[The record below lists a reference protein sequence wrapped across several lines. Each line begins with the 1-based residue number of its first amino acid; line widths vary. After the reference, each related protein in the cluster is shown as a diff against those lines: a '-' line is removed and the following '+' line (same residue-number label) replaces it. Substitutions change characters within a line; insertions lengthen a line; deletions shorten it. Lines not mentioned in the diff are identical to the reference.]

1 MKINQIMRKNKIAAE
16 LAGYFAAALLVFS
29 VIIGIIFAFLFQK
42 LNVEH
47 TEKELEYK
55 ASRIARTVAVF
66 LEGIGTR
73 SFPPPPQKMNFK
85 SYIDNL
91 NELSMCDVWIVD
103 KNFNIFTSRKNMN
116 EDFQYMNLP
125 RDAEDVIKTAF
136 KGTTS
141 ANKSFNSVLSA
152 KALTVG
158 SPIISSDGETIGVV
172 LLHSPVSGTSKS
184 IEQGITILVF
194 SIFIALVLSAL
205 ISVKLSLNFT
215 KPLNLM
221 KQSALKLANG
231 DYSVKTGIQRN
242 DEIGELAHI
251 LDELSIRLDEASRES
266 EKLEK
271 LRREY
276 VANISHELKT
286 PITVIRGSLEALC
299 DGVVKDDQMV
309 KDYHLQM
316 LSESKGLERLVRD
329 LLELSR
335 LQNPDFAIE
344 MAPLNLC
351 DVVKDVQKS
360 CCHLAKDKN
369 VQILSN
375 LPEQPFAVFGDYG
388 RIRQL
393 VMIIADNAIKFSPE
407 NGTVK
412 ISVKEETD
420 EYILSVEDNG
430 KGISEQDLPYVFERF
445 YKTKSPENKNG
456 TGLGLAIAKEI
467 ALRHG
472 AKLFAQSSEENKITI
487 FTAVFKK
494 CPQNLL
500 GED

>member
-1 MKINQIMRKNKIAAE
+1 MRKNKIAAE
-16 LAGYFAAALLVFS
+16 LSGYFAAALLIFS
-29 VIIGIIFAFLFQK
+29 VIIGTIFIFLSQK
-42 LNVEH
+42 LNVER
-47 TEKELEYK
+47 TERELEYK
-55 ASRIARTVAVF
+55 ASRIASTVAVF
-66 LEGIGTR
+66 LDGIGTR
-73 SFPPPPQKMNFK
+73 SFPPPRGMDFR

-103 KNFNIFTSRKNMN
+103 KNLNIFTSRKNMN

-125 RDAEDVIKTAF
+125 KDAEDVIKTAF

-158 SPIISSDGETIGVV
+158 SPIVSSDGETIGVV

-184 IEQGITILVF
+184 IEQGITILAV
-194 SIFIALVLSAL
+194 SIFIALVLSVL

-221 KQSALKLANG
+221 KQSALKLADG
-231 DYSVKTGIQRN
+231 DYSAKTGIERN
-242 DEIGELAHI
+242 DEIGELAQI
-251 LDELSIRLDEASRES
+251 LDELSVRLDKASRES
-266 EKLEK
+266 ENLEK

-299 DGVVKDDQMV
+299 DGIITDAEMV
-309 KDYHLQM
+309 NDYHMQM
-316 LSESKGLERLVRD
+316 LSESKGLERLVAD

-351 DVVKDVQKS
+351 DVVKDIQKS
-360 CCHLAKDKN
+360 CIHLAKEKN
-369 VQILSN
+369 VQIISSV
-375 LPEQPFAVFGDYG
+375 PEYPCAIFGDYG

-412 ISVKEETD
+412 IVLEEKPD
-420 EYILSVEDNG
+420 GYELSIEDNG

-472 AKLFAQSSEENKITI
+472 ARLFAQSNEESNRTV
-487 FTAVFKK
+487 FTAIFKK

-500 GED
+500 EEN